1 MGIAHAIA
9 LLGGVAGGYVKGLAA
24 HDQRKRQEEDD
35 AFRRE
40 EQGQRRMQWQ
50 QQNKVFDQQQADR
63 DAERA
68 AMAPTTVDAA
78 AVAPPIG
85 SRDEPRAPEDQGIR
99 AAGQTFTNRADA
111 DKAATEYNALPNRMQ
126 RAAAAVSDPMRAAQL
141 ETTALN
147 AEAGTMARIA
157 ARRKESDDT
166 FNRELLGSVA
176 DFASLERFVNDSKGD
191 GQGGALKIK
200 IQPSADGKTVQVLK
214 VNPDGTTAPTPFSFQ
229 NNTEGVQQ
237 AVGIIGMRLSP
248 EQKLAHL
255 QGTAKT
261 EEERRRWDLKAGL
274 DLKDSEARRLHEQRM
289 LTVAERQARAWEM
302 RASASAGGGG
312 QSGPL
317 TIADLRDGH
326 TVIAKTVGADYEN
339 QVTDSSAKDQ
349 SVAAAKAARDQE
361 IEAVQRVY
369 SGAMQAG
376 FALTPEQAIVAYR
389 TGKLASGNFQK
400 KDGSGTV
407 KVQGVLYQGRFIPM
421 AETPGAAAPAANPA
435 PSGQGGAASAQQA
448 RGLMART
455 AAAPPAPPAAP
466 ESAEAG
472 ALDAARATAAAT
484 QKRFLS
490 FGARQRA
497 ADPVGFAAAQR
508 EHNAAVSALQ
518 QAEAQWR
525 TSVQRNAGSAFRY
538 AQP

>member
-50 QQNKVFDQQQADR
+50 QQNKLFDQQQADR

-68 AMAPTTVDAA
+68 AMAPTKVDDAP
-78 AVAPPIG
+78 VAPPIG

-111 DKAATEYNALPNRMQ
+111 DKAATEYNALSNRMQ

-166 FNRELLGSVA
+166 FNRELLGSVT
-176 DFASLERFVNDSKGD
+176 DFSTLERFVNDSKGD

-261 EEERRRWDLKAGL
+261 EEERRRWDWKAGL

-289 LTVAERQARAWEM
+289 LTVAEHQARAWEL

-312 QSGPL
+312 QAGAL
-317 TIADLRDGH
+317 TIADLKDGH
-326 TVIAKTVGADYEN
+326 KTIAATLNADYKT
-339 QVTDSSAKDQ
+339 QVDN
-349 SVAAAKAARDQE
+349 AADDKTAKAIKTARESE
-361 IEAVQRVY
+361 IADVQRIY
-369 SGAMQAG
+369 TGAMSAG

-389 TGKLASGNFQK
+389 NGKPGMGTFQK

-407 KVQGVLYQGRFIPM
+407 RVQGVLYQGRFIPM
-421 AETPGAAAPAANPA
+421 AENPGAAAPAASPA
-435 PSGQGGAASAQQA
+435 PTDQGATASAQRA
-448 RGLMART
+448 PGLMARV
-455 AAAPPAPPAAP
+455 AAGPSAPPAPP

-472 ALDAARATAAAT
+472 ALDAARAAAAAT

-508 EHNAAVSALQ
+508 EHNAAVGALQ

-525 TSVQRNAGSAFRY
+525 KSVQRDAGSAFRY